1 MACEPLSIQPG
12 LSVAATSYAVCMD
25 SPLALRDEH
34 QQFLWRVVA
43 VLCLHWVSALSCVM
57 LGSTLACM
65 MQIAHNLTQV
75 VRHWPFGLHISA
87 AHPQPSSFQISS
99 FFCDNKGFC
108 HQLGQF

>member
-65 MQIAHNLTQV
+65 MQFAHNL
-75 VRHWPFGLHISA
+75 HIRS
-87 AHPQPSSFQISS
+87 
-99 FFCDNKGFC
+99 
-108 HQLGQF
+108 